1 MSKTPRFTAGA
12 DADGFGVDV
21 KDRPVPR
28 ISIAAFCEN
37 PETGAVMQRA
47 AQDRRLA
54 KTHLTVHM
62 GGVEAAAELYGDSAT
77 PNLLIVESRETE
89 RGPLLAQ
96 LEALAGVCD
105 PATKVIVVGSSNDI
119 TLYRE
124 LIRQGISE
132 YLMAPIHPMQV
143 IEAVASLYA
152 APESDPIGKIFA
164 FVGAK
169 GGSGASTIA
178 HNFAWSL
185 ATQIGISTTLVDLDL
200 PFGTAGLDFNQD
212 PAQGVADALMA
223 PERLDDVLL
232 ERLLVRAAER
242 LHLFAAPAVLDRDY
256 DIDPQAFETVMDIVR
271 SSSPAVVIDVP
282 HGWNAW
288 TRQTLMAADEIIVTA
303 TPDLASLR
311 NAKNIYDV
319 FANARPHD
327 AKPRLILNQVGVVKR
342 PEIPVKDFA
351 EAIGA
356 EPILVLPFDP
366 QLFGTAA
373 NNGQMIAQLN
383 PASRAAQGF
392 QHVARLLT
400 GRETAVEAK
409 GKKGESIFKFL
420 SALNKKPMRKA
431 G

>member
-1 MSKTPRFTAGA
+1 MSTAHRTFSASGA
-12 DADGFGVDV
+12 DDFGVDL

-28 ISIAAFCEN
+28 ISIAAFCES
-37 PETGAVMQRA
+37 PETGAVIQRA

-54 KTHLTVHM
+54 KTHVAVHM
-62 GGVEAAAELYGDSAT
+62 GGVETAAELYAESPT
-77 PNLLIVESRETE
+77 PNLLIVESREIE
-89 RGPLLAQ
+89 SGPLMAQ
-96 LEALAGVCD
+96 LERLAGVCD
-105 PATKVIVVGSSNDI
+105 PASKVIVVGESNDI

-143 IEAVASLYA
+143 IEAIANLYS
-152 APESDPIGKIFA
+152 APESEPIGKVFA

-169 GGSGASTIA
+169 GGSGSSTIA
-178 HNFAWSL
+178 HNFAWALS
-185 ATQIGISTTLVDLDL
+185 TQVGIAATLVDLDL

-212 PAQGVADALMA
+212 PVKGVADALVA
-223 PERLDDVLL
+223 PERLDDLLL
-232 ERLLVRAAER
+232 ERLLVRAGER

-271 SSSPAVVIDVP
+271 ASSPAVVVDVP

-288 TRQTLMAADEIIVTA
+288 TRQTLMAADEIVVTA

-311 NAKNIYDV
+311 NAKNIFDV
-319 FANARPHD
+319 FAAARPND
-327 AKPRLILNQVGVVKR
+327 AKPRVILNQVGVVKR
-342 PEIPVKDFA
+342 PEIPVKDFG
-351 EAIGA
+351 EALGA

-373 NNGQMIAQLN
+373 NNGQMLAQLN
-383 PASRAAQGF
+383 PQSRAAQGF
-392 QHVARLLT
+392 LHVARMLT
-400 GRETAVEAK
+400 GRESAPEAK
-409 GKKGESIFKFL
+409 GKRDSIFKFL
-420 SALNKKPMRKA
+420 GGLNKKPMKKA